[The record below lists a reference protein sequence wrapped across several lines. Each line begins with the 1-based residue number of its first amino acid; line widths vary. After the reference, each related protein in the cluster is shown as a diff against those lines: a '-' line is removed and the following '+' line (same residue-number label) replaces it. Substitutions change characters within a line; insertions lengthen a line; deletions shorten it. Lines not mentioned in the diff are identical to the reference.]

1 MARLKIVRA
10 TGETIVSITPVV
22 EVAFEKYAGGN
33 GLYKQ
38 LREHELNT
46 DLYYLAHNALM
57 RTEVIPP
64 FGDDFLNTLISV
76 EVIEDEAVKK
86 G

>member
-22 EVAFEKYAGGN
+22 EVAFEKMAGQ

-38 LREHELNT
+38 LREHEKILT
-46 DLYYLAHNALM
+46 C
-57 RTEVIPP
+57 I
-64 FGDDFLNTLISV
+64 G
-76 EVIEDEAVKK
+76 
-86 G
+86 

>member
-1 MARLKIVRA
+1 MARLKITRA

-22 EVAFEKYAGGN
+22 EVAFEKYCGQ

-38 LREHELNT
+38 LREHEKNS
-46 DLYYLAHNALM
+46 DLYFLAHNALM

-64 FGDDFLNTLISV
+64 FDDFLKDLISV
-76 EVIEDEAVKK
+76 EVIEDEGPK